1 MTKIQI
7 ELPESTAKAAKE
19 AGLLKPEALN
29 RLFTDAI
36 KRLRAADSLLTIADR
51 AASAGVE
58 PMSME
63 EVDAEVKAVRASR
76 RQRAGGH

>member
-19 AGLLKPEALN
+19 AGLLTPEALN
-29 RLFTDAI
+29 RLLTDAI
-36 KRLRAADSLLTIADR
+36 RRLRAADELLTIADR
-51 AASAGVE
+51 VASAGVE
-58 PMSME
+58 PLSME
-63 EVDAEVKAVRASR
+63 EVDAEVKSVRSSR